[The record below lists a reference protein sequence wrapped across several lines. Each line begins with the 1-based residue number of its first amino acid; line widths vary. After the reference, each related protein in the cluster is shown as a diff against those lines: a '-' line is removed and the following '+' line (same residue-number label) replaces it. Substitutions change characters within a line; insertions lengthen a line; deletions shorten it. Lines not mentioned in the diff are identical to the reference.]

1 MEQIVIDEG
10 VCRGK
15 PVIKGTRITVEFI
28 LELLANNWN
37 SEEIIENYPQLK
49 GDDVLA
55 ALQYATSILKEENI
69 YILPKKMKFLADEN
83 IPLRAVEKLRFR
95 NRFREEVHCD
105 EGG

>member
-1 MEQIVIDEG
+1 VIENNMEQIVIDEG

-49 GDDVLA
+49 EDDVLA

-69 YILPKKMKFLADEN
+69 YILPKKDEV
-83 IPLRAVEKLRFR
+83 LS
-95 NRFREEVHCD
+95 
-105 EGG
+105 G